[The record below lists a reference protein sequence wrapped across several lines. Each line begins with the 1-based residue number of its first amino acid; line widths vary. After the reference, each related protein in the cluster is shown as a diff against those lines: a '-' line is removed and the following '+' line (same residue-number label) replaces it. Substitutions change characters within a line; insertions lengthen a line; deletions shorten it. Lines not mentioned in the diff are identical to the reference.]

1 MTGHRL
7 FPYFLIVSAGVI
19 WGATFS
25 LALIA
30 TAQGAHPLGL
40 SAWQVVLTAAFFL
53 GVFLF
58 SRFTLFNI
66 RHLRHYLVLALVG
79 ITVPNLLYYYAAPHL
94 SNTTSAI
101 SKCLDNNELQKAKTD
116 S

>member
-7 FPYFLIVSAGVI
+7 FPYFLIVTAGVI

-53 GVFLF
+53 TPVFFLLVSIFASVIAVLLLF
-58 SRFTLFNI
+58 RSTCKYSVPSAGLLQVDVCLITPMTSFMSLFW
-66 RHLRHYLVLALVG
+66 
-79 ITVPNLLYYYAAPHL
+79 
-94 SNTTSAI
+94 
-101 SKCLDNNELQKAKTD
+101 
-116 S
+116 